1 MNHKP
6 WLGAVLVCGALIAG
20 CDVMNGDTNMMNG
33 AIVLKDRQVILSPV
47 NQPKAAI
54 DSNGNLTIDDKAVS
68 VTPAQQALLMAYY
81 MNVVDIHNIGIKMAK
96 AGSKVA
102 VQALAHAAS
111 ASKEDK
117 AQGAAQ
123 ELANM
128 SLDICKDTAG
138 IKTVQDQL
146 GAQLPAFKPYANI
159 VSSAS
164 VDSCVNEAKDDSKDA
179 ASKDAAKS

>member
-1 MNHKP
+1 MNHKS
-6 WLGAVLVCGALIAG
+6 WLGAVLVCGTLIAG
-20 CDVMNGDTNMMNG
+20 CDVMDADTTMMNG
-33 AIVLKDRQVILSPV
+33 AIVLKDKHVVLSPAD
-47 NQPKAAI
+47 QPKAAI
-54 DSNGNLTIDDKAVS
+54 DASGNLTIDDKAVS

-81 MNVVDIHNIGIKMAK
+81 MNVVDVHNIGIKMAK
-96 AGSKVA
+96 AGGKVA
-102 VQALAHAAS
+102 LQALAHTGT

-117 AQGAAQ
+117 AKGAAQ
-123 ELANM
+123 ELADM

-159 VSSAS
+159 VSNAS

-179 ASKDAAKS
+179 ANKDAAKN